1 VSSPLLASIDRVHE
15 GAPHR
20 IKDDEKATLYR
31 EICAG
36 APATRGS
43 LARDLGLR
51 PTSVSQ
57 AVQELLVDGLVAESQ
72 EESRGRSGRPERIL
86 VPRHDRLAAISIYVD
101 SRELK
106 GVLVGLD
113 ESILA
118 EESRPVP
125 ADAGN
130 RALSGAIFGLARS
143 LRLGVP
149 RTARLVGASV
159 SLVGTVNP
167 RTATWV
173 SAARWP
179 KLSDLD
185 LSKAGVRLG
194 FPVALRKTNETELE
208 YWLASNPDAAEKS
221 VVLLHWGFGIGSAV
235 SYRGEL
241 LASSIG
247 RFGEIGHIRLG
258 GMSVGRQGSRQ
269 GSRRGSGVDAA
280 CVCGSTGCLETQAA
294 LWALLP
300 RLRARLGA
308 LPEDEG
314 ELAPI
319 LSDPRLLA
327 VPVVRHALLAV
338 QDALLVLHR
347 IFYPDIVLLSGPLVE
362 NPVVFDRLVD
372 GFKRSLPGY
381 ARGSVQLAVIPG
393 GMGGCRRG
401 GASPLFRDTL
411 RKALRRRT

>member
-20 IKDDEKATLYR
+20 VKDDEKAMLYR

-36 APATRGS
+36 RPAARGS

-57 AVQELLVDGLVAESQ
+57 AVRELLADGLVAESQ
-72 EESRGRSGRPERIL
+72 EGPRGRSGRPERLL
-86 VPRHDRLAAISIYVD
+86 VPRPDRMAAISIYVD

-106 GVLVGLD
+106 GALVNLD

-118 EESRPVP
+118 EEFRTVP

-130 RALSGAIFGLARS
+130 SALSAAIFGLARS
-143 LRLGVP
+143 LRRSVP

-185 LSKAGVRLG
+185 LSKAEARLG
-194 FPVALRKTNETELE
+194 FPVALRRTNETELE
-208 YWLASNPDAAEKS
+208 YWLACNPDAAGKS

-258 GMSVGRQGSRQ
+258 GRAGGRPGGR
-269 GSRRGSGVDAA
+269 RRGGGAAA

-300 RLRARLGA
+300 RLRARLGR

-314 ELAPI
+314 ELAPL

-327 VPVVRHALLAV
+327 VPVVREALLAV

-347 IFYPDIVLLSGPLVE
+347 IFYPDIVLLSGPLPE
-362 NPVVFDRLVD
+362 NPRIFARLAE
-372 GFKRSLPGY
+372 GFHRSLPGY
-381 ARGSVQLAVIPG
+381 ARGSVDFAAIPG
-393 GMGGCRRG
+393 GMNGCRRG

-411 RKALRRRT
+411 RETLRRRS

>member
-1 VSSPLLASIDRVHE
+1 MSSPLLASIDRVHE

-20 IKDDEKATLYR
+20 VKDDEKAMVYR

-36 APATRGS
+36 RPATRGS
-43 LARDLGLR
+43 LASDLGLR

-57 AVQELLVDGLVAESQ
+57 AVQELLVDGLV
-72 EESRGRSGRPERIL
+72 EESKEEPRGRSGRPERTL

-106 GVLVGLD
+106 GVLVSLD

-118 EESRPVP
+118 EESRAVP

-130 RALSGAIFGLARS
+130 RALSGAVFGLARS
-143 LRLGVP
+143 LRRRVP
-149 RTARLVGASV
+149 RTARFVGASV

-179 KLSDLD
+179 RLSDLD
-185 LSKAGVRLG
+185 LSKASVRLG

-258 GMSVGRQGSRQ
+258 GVS
-269 GSRRGSGVDAA
+269 GSRRGSGVAAA
-280 CVCGSTGCLETQAA
+280 CVCGSRGCLETQAA

-327 VPVVRHALLAV
+327 VPIVRQALLAV

-362 NPVVFDRLVD
+362 NPVVFDRLAA

-381 ARGSVQLAVIPG
+381 ARGSVDLAVIPG
-393 GMGGCRRG
+393 GMDGCRRG

-411 RKALRRRT
+411 GKALRRRT